1 MKTIMD
7 EQTTQSSHFQKKVY
21 TRLSKSDLS
30 SINPKD
36 AISHRQDSSLT
47 KKIIA
52 TSIGNNLREEFKKS
66 FVPLLIEVFELRQSI
81 SNHKSQ
87 EDNPLLI
94 CQNGASL
101 EEITK
106 RLENLQKEIEETKRW
121 CEGVSLQIAKGLNE
135 TKGLP
140 TPNKK
145 DPRKFSFQKFF
156 NKLFLKNLLKVFEK
170 TS

>member
-1 MKTIMD
+1 MD
-7 EQTTQSSHFQKKVY
+7 EKIVHTTQFQKKIY
-21 TRLSKSDLS
+21 TRLSQSDLS

-36 AISHRQDSSLT
+36 AFSQRQDSKAT

-52 TSIGNNLREEFKKS
+52 TEIGNNLREEFKKS

-81 SNHKSQ
+81 STHKNQ
-87 EDNPLLI
+87 EENPLLI
-94 CQNGASL
+94 ANEVASL
-101 EEITK
+101 DEITK

-121 CEGVSLQIAKGLNE
+121 CEGVSLQIAKGLSE

-140 TPNKK
+140 SAQKK
-145 DPRKFSFQKFF
+145 DLSKLFFQKIF
-156 NKLFLKNLLKVFEK
+156 NKSFLKTVIKFFQK

>member
-1 MKTIMD
+1 M
-7 EQTTQSSHFQKKVY
+7 
-21 TRLSKSDLS
+21 
-30 SINPKD
+30 
-36 AISHRQDSSLT
+36 LT

-52 TSIGNNLREEFKKS
+52 TTIGNNLREEFKKS

-94 CQNGASL
+94 SKEGASL
-101 EEITK
+101 QEITE

-121 CEGVSLQIAKGLNE
+121 CEGVSLQIAKGLKE

-140 TPNKK
+140 VAQRK
-145 DPRKFSFQKFF
+145 DSRKLFFQKFF
-156 NKLFLKNLLKVFEK
+156 NKSFLKTLLKVFENK
-170 TS
+170 S